1 MKSAE
6 ETLREQLSVAFKTE
20 ITDEAWNKMK
30 EGLEGYQ
37 GVINAIIEY
46 GKQIV
51 DKCAES
57 AECESEAI
65 VDMGLENVEAS
76 INKDSIL
83 NVKNLLT

>member
-6 ETLREQLSVAFKTE
+6 EILREQLSVAFKTE

-46 GKQIV
+46 GKQVV
-51 DKCAES
+51 DYCIIRAEI
-57 AECESEAI
+57 EEFTL
-65 VDMGLENVEAS
+65 DLEPDVRYK
-76 INKDSIL
+76 INEDSIL